1 MDYGRQPRETV
12 IHQSANRPNLLL
24 GGDRELVLV
33 MVMIAGGLAFS
44 LASWW
49 GIGLAVAL
57 WIGSMAALQRMGK
70 ADPLL
75 RPVYLRHIRYTAFYP
90 AKSGLHGQ
98 TYRNTRELEVTPN
111 ADYTNIDREREDWP
125 ICCCHSLSLR
135 TASFSS
141 RTARCLPAGRIEVP
155 TCIPPPTRRCTHS
168 QCG

>member
-1 MDYGRQPRETV
+1 MDTTDKPREIL

-57 WIGSMAALQRMGK
+57 WVGSMGALQRMGK

-75 RPVYLRHIRYTAFYP
+75 RPVYLRHIRYVEFYP
-90 AKSGLHGQ
+90 AKSGLHGR
-98 TYRNTRELEVTPN
+98 TTETPSGW
-111 ADYTNIDREREDWP
+111 R
-125 ICCCHSLSLR
+125 
-135 TASFSS
+135 
-141 RTARCLPAGRIEVP
+141 
-155 TCIPPPTRRCTHS
+155 
-168 QCG
+168 

>member
-1 MDYGRQPRETV
+1 MDSIDRPRETI

-49 GIGLAVAL
+49 GIGLAAVLWVAS
-57 WIGSMAALQRMGK
+57 IGALQRMGK

-75 RPVYLRHIRYTAFYP
+75 RPVYLRHIRYLDFYP

-98 TYRNTRELEVTPN
+98 TIETPSGW
-111 ADYTNIDREREDWP
+111 R
-125 ICCCHSLSLR
+125 
-135 TASFSS
+135 
-141 RTARCLPAGRIEVP
+141 
-155 TCIPPPTRRCTHS
+155 
-168 QCG
+168 